1 MNNPVMIAALVLFAS
16 SPACAYETGSLTCQM
31 IGEVAAQTLV
41 AKQSGKSHNASLS
54 TFTAPF
60 AADARVERHLV
71 GNIIDTIYRNDLL
84 VAMKPGDAYLVF
96 MRDCMNGKSQDGKR

>member
-1 MNNPVMIAALVLFAS
+1 MIAALVLVAAG
-16 SPACAYETGSLTCQM
+16 PARAYETGSLTCQM

-41 AKQSGKSHNASLS
+41 AKQSGSSQNMSLS
-54 TFTAPF
+54 ALTAPL

-96 MRDCMNGKSQDGKR
+96 MQDCMNGKRQDGRR